1 MKNTATTS
9 SDSLRSYPVWDR
21 TTRWFHWINLA
32 TVIGLI
38 AIGLVILNGKLLGI
52 SGEGKILLKTIH
64 VLFGYVF
71 AANLTWRFLWGF
83 IGNRYARW
91 GALLPL
97 GSGYGEYL
105 RSIRG
110 SQPVVYTGHNPLGR
124 LMVTALLLLLLTQ
137 AVTGLILAGTDI
149 YYPPLGNTVKTWIVA
164 DGSTVDQVVAG
175 AKEHIDSARYQAMRN
190 FREPFATVHVYAFY
204 LLLIAISIHILAVI
218 MVELRERSGLV
229 SAMIHG
235 HKVFSYPPK
244 DS

>member
-1 MKNTATTS
+1 
-9 SDSLRSYPVWDR
+9 
-21 TTRWFHWINLA
+21 
-32 TVIGLI
+32 VIGLI

-149 YYPPLGNTVKTWIVA
+149 YYPPLGNTMKTWIVA

-218 MVELRERSGLV
+218 VVELRERSGLV

>member
-9 SDSLRSYPVWDR
+9 GDSLRSYPVWDR

-71 AANLTWRFLWGF
+71 AANLIWRFLWGF

-105 RSIRG
+105 RSMRS
-110 SQPVVYTGHNPLGR
+110 SQPIVYAGHNPLGR

-218 MVELRERSGLV
+218 VVELRERSGLV

>member
-1 MKNTATTS
+1 
-9 SDSLRSYPVWDR
+9 
-21 TTRWFHWINLA
+21 
-32 TVIGLI
+32 
-38 AIGLVILNGKLLGI
+38 
-52 SGEGKILLKTIH
+52 
-64 VLFGYVF
+64 
-71 AANLTWRFLWGF
+71 
-83 IGNRYARW
+83 
-91 GALLPL
+91 
-97 GSGYGEYL
+97 
-105 RSIRG
+105 
-110 SQPVVYTGHNPLGR
+110 
-124 LMVTALLLLLLTQ
+124 MVTALLLLLLTQ

-218 MVELRERSGLV
+218 VVELRERSGLV